1 MGKSRLILSLN
12 GIIMMIIGS
21 CFFILNQKITLTMFP
36 TIESNP
42 QATEVAMILRYLM
55 GSGLF
60 TIGIIL
66 FLARKSVKSTAKSLL
81 LGSSIGFF
89 LIFCTTLFIV
99 YNYENVNIPIVGI
112 IVFPILSFISLFV
125 STRQFQE

>member
-1 MGKSRLILSLN
+1 MGKSRFILALN
-12 GIIMMIIGS
+12 GLVMMLIGV
-21 CFFILNQKITLTMFP
+21 CFFIFNSHINITMFP
-36 TIESNP
+36 EIVENKL
-42 QATEVAMILRYLM
+42 AMEVAQILRYLM

-66 FLARKSVKSTAKSLL
+66 FLARVSVKSGAKRLL
-81 LGSSIGFF
+81 MGSSIGFF

-112 IVFPILSFISLFV
+112 IVFPILSVISLFV